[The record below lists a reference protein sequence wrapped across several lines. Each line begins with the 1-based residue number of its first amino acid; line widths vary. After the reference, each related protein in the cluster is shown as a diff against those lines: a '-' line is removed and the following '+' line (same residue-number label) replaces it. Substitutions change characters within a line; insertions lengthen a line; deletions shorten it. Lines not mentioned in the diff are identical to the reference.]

1 MNPPNILLQSW
12 RNTSRYEAHRYKS
25 LHMFLIVVIC
35 LIIQRDTITAKLIK
49 ITVKLIAGIC
59 EIYAKQQIAFSSL
72 CVLLPCDAEH
82 ELAFTASG

>member
-1 MNPPNILLQSW
+1 
-12 RNTSRYEAHRYKS
+12 
-25 LHMFLIVVIC
+25 MFLIVVIC

-72 CVLLPCDAEH
+72 CVPLLCDAEQRLKKRAVFHASQRKH
-82 ELAFTASG
+82 EVAFTAPG